1 MGMIKDRKG
10 KDIKEAEE
18 IKRGGR
24 NTQNNYM
31 RKVLIAQI
39 TMVVLSFTQSQTTWS
54 VKSSGPQEALLQ
66 TKLVEVM
73 KFQLSY
79 LKILKDK
86 VFKILKVLHSVCQQI
101 LEKISFHS
109 HPKERQCQ
117 RMFKL
122 PYNALISH
130 AGKVMLKILQVRL
143 QQYMNH

>member
-1 MGMIKDRKG
+1 
-10 KDIKEAEE
+10 
-18 IKRGGR
+18 
-24 NTQNNYM
+24 
-31 RKVLIAQI
+31 
-39 TMVVLSFTQSQTTWS
+39 
-54 VKSSGPQEALLQ
+54 
-66 TKLVEVM
+66 M

-130 AGKVMLKILQVRL
+130 ARKVGLKILQDRL
-143 QQYMNH
+143 QQQEN